1 MIVVVVVGGIRVAT
15 FTVAAIPFGVVG
27 LSRGVTTETGQPDQA
42 VLMMLDRMGPIAL
55 GDFLLVPRNRT
66 THYPRGRIYLG

>member
-1 MIVVVVVGGIRVAT
+1 VVVVVGGIRVAT

-27 LSRGVTTETGQPDQA
+27 LSRGVTIQIGQSDQ
-42 VLMMLDRMGPIAL
+42 VVSMMLGRIGPIAL